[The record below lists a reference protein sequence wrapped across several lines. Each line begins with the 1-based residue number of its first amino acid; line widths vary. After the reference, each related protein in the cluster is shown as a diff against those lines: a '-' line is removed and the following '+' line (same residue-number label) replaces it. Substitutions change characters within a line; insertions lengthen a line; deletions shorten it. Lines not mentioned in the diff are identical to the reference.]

1 MNASDQ
7 TTGQSKPTSP
17 MRVLVVDDEPLA
29 RRGLRLR
36 LAKHPDVVVVAEAG
50 NGLSALEA
58 VSREQPDLMFL
69 DVQMPGLD
77 GFGTLQRLPLAQAPI
92 TIFVTAYDQY
102 AVKAFE
108 ARALDYLLKPVE
120 DERLDQ
126 ALDRARAR
134 FRERHADVHCER
146 LLGLLADWSGNS
158 ELSLEAALEDGAK
171 PKQPMDETLSVKDG
185 HKLLRVPL
193 RDIRWIDAAGDYLCI
208 HAGGETLVVRG
219 TMKEM
224 EERLDSQRFP
234 RIHRST
240 LVAAQR
246 VRELRPHLNGEYF
259 LTLDCGQILKLSRSY
274 RDQLALFNT

>member
-1 MNASDQ
+1 MTVTEQAKQPSDQ
-7 TTGQSKPTSP
+7 PSP

-36 LAKHPDVVVVAEAG
+36 LARHADMVVVAEAG
-50 NGLSALEA
+50 NGLAALEA

-77 GFGTLQRLPLAQAPI
+77 GFGTLERLPLGQAPI

-102 AVKAFE
+102 AVQAFE

-134 FRERHADVHCER
+134 FREQHADVHCER
-146 LLGLLADWSGNS
+146 LLGLLADWSGKS
-158 ELSLEAALEDGAK
+158 ELSLESALENGAK
-171 PKQPMDETLSVKDG
+171 PQPAEETLTVKDG
-185 HKLLRVPL
+185 HKLLRVPH

-219 TMKEM
+219 TMKDM
-224 EERLDSQRFP
+224 EERLDSKRFP
-234 RIHRST
+234 RIHRSA
-240 LVAAQR
+240 LVAAER

-259 LTLDCGQILKLSRSY
+259 LVLDCGQILKLSRSY
-274 RDQLALFNT
+274 RDRLALFST